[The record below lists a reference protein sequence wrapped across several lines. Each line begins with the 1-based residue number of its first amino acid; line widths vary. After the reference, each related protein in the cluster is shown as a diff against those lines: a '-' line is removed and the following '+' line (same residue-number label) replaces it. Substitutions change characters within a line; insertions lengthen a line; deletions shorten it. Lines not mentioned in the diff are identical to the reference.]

1 MKIYFFIIIFFLLGF
16 SNSYSQ
22 VSLTITQ
29 PPPNQFFVEDL
40 WRISIINSGKANRTI
55 YLKGIVT
62 ESSQGNLIEATTRSF
77 VIAPGINALS
87 AKQLGNIDIAYKDN
101 TIKQVI
107 ENTGGFPSGNYE
119 ICVTAYED
127 ATNIFL
133 ASDCLVRNLNN
144 LTPPVLIAPLNESV
158 VTQKLPVFSWV
169 PPNIVN
175 KGSIKYKLKIVE
187 MYFGQSPYEAFQSN
201 LAFYENS
208 NVFAN
213 VFQYPFISRDLD
225 NRSKYAW
232 RISVLS
238 NNIILSESEISY
250 FIFESSDDTSNTFPV
265 VNKKAKGNGNS
276 GEMLFASNNDED
288 FQTWLASKKK
298 IAVSDFS
305 IKGRMRVVS
314 QFSNKSGLGQQL
326 PPGNGRLEANPI
338 VSIGDFPFSMNAL
351 VSTLPVQDKQN
362 INYIGFNFEQEQ
374 FFDNIKN
381 KQSKSGLEGFVSD
394 FNQIG
399 FGTVYPEYTDLTVS
413 GVAVTGANFQYEP
426 GLILL
431 GLSGINSQKSVVN
444 EQNELTA
451 LERNFAS
458 GRIGVGKFE
467 SSHLLF
473 TYLNG
478 WESDNP
484 GALNPQQL
492 NPAKNYILGAN
503 GRLSF
508 FENALNLEAEFNGSL
523 YTRDKN
529 APDVEDSAVPEFIKN
544 LFTVNISSS
553 YDYSYAF
560 RGSYKIAESGTTL
573 SAGYKYI
580 GPGYKTFGNP
590 ELNNDKR
597 YIDGKIEQQ
606 LWNNRISLS
615 AFVRHSRDN
624 LIDWKTYT
632 TELMSFGFSGTIR
645 PDNLPYLSISYSPF
659 KQKNDHASD
668 TLKIDNDIAS
678 LSMNTGYN
686 FESGGIYY
694 FTGVNFTRQSSSS
707 FRALADYAVNSI
719 IVNES
724 VSFLIPLSL
733 SASFGYT
740 NLEYFGT
747 TDKVYSYDLS
757 AGYTFFENWQ
767 NTIGG
772 LYNNGSTENRATI
785 YLQSTIPVFDIFNFD
800 ARIEHSLIN
809 LAASKR
815 NETILKVNMHKT
827 F

>member
-1 MKIYFFIIIFFLLGF
+1 MKTKFFIILFLLGF

-40 WRISIINSGKANRTI
+40 WRINIVNSSTANRTV

-62 ESSQGNLIEATTRSF
+62 ESVQGNIIEATTHPF
-77 VIAPGINALS
+77 IVTPGINALN
-87 AKQLGNIDIAYKDN
+87 AKQLGSINITYKDN

-107 ENTGGFPSGNYE
+107 ENTGGFPSGNYQF
-119 ICVTAYED
+119 CVTAYED
-127 ATNIFL
+127 VTNIFL
-133 ASDCLVRNLNN
+133 ASDCLVRDLNN
-144 LTPPVLIAPLNESV
+144 LTPPALIAPLNESV

-187 MYFGQSPYEAFQSN
+187 IYFGQSPYEAFQSN
-201 LAFYENS
+201 AAFYENT
-208 NVFAN
+208 NIFAN
-213 VFQYPFISRDLD
+213 VFQYPFTSRDLD
-225 NRSKYAW
+225 SRSKYAW
-232 RISVLS
+232 RVSVLS
-238 NNIILSESEISY
+238 NDIVLSESEISY
-250 FIFESSDDTSNTFPV
+250 FVYENIDDTANVFPV
-265 VNKKAKGNGNS
+265 VNQRPKGNGSFN
-276 GEMLFASNNDED
+276 EMLFASGNVDED
-288 FQTWLASKKK
+288 FYTWLANKKK
-298 IAVSDFS
+298 TAASDFS
-305 IKGRMRVVS
+305 IKGRMRIVS
-314 QFSNKSGLGQQL
+314 QFSNKSGLGQQM

-338 VSIGDFPFSMNAL
+338 ISIGDFPFSVNAL

-374 FFDNIKN
+374 FFDNIRN
-381 KQSKSGLEGFVSD
+381 KQNKSGLEGFVSD

-431 GLSGINSQKSVVN
+431 GLSGINSQKSVVS
-444 EQNELTA
+444 EQNQLIA

-484 GALNPQQL
+484 GALNPSQL
-492 NPAKNYILGAN
+492 SPAKNYIIGAS

-508 FENALNLEAEFNGSL
+508 LENALNIDAEFNGSL

-529 APDVEDSAVPEFIKN
+529 AAEIEDSAVPEFIKN
-544 LFTVNISSS
+544 LFTVNMSSS

-560 RGSYKIAESGTTL
+560 RGSYKIMESGTTL

-597 YIDGKIEQQ
+597 YIDAKVEQQ

-615 AFVRHSRDN
+615 AFVRHSQDN
-624 LIDWKTYT
+624 LIDWKTFT
-632 TELMSFGFSGTIR
+632 TELLSFGFSGMIR
-645 PDNLPYLSISYSPF
+645 PDNLPYLSISYSPY
-659 KQKNDHASD
+659 KQKNDHTSD

-678 LSMNTGYN
+678 LSVNTGYN
-686 FESGGIYY
+686 FQSGGVYY

-719 IVNES
+719 TINES
-724 VSFLIPLSL
+724 VSFLFPLSL

-772 LYNNGSTENRATI
+772 LYNNGSNENRATI
-785 YLQSTIPVFDIFNFD
+785 YLQSTIPVFDIVNFD
-800 ARIEHSLIN
+800 ARVEHSLIN
-809 LAASKR
+809 LVSSKR
-815 NETILKVNMHKT
+815 NETILKVNIHKT